1 MKISDDI
8 RPKQNKKTEIEEPEK
23 EEEIP
28 KEDGELVSIKH
39 GEDHDFVEEDL
50 EEQKLIEEQK
60 KLEHDDLKDYF
71 YTDHN
76 GKDYTERKKKR
87 GGSSLGKWLI
97 VLLILALVLII
108 VWQNLDSIKSY
119 FGIKSSDNSSAD
131 STEPYSNFSVTDSS
145 SITDTPGTAAE
156 SGAASDTPVA
166 SETNAAAAT
175 AKSSYSV
182 SVLNGNG
189 IKGSAAGVTS
199 LIIAAGYTVS
209 HTGNAL
215 KFSYTSTLIYYK
227 TGKSSVATDIK
238 SVLSDRT
245 CELLEDNTIAGKYD
259 IVVVVGK
266 N

>member
-23 EEEIP
+23 EDEAP

-39 GEDHDFVEEDL
+39 GEDHDFVETDI
-50 EEQKLIEEQK
+50 EEQKLAEEQK
-60 KLEHDDLKDYF
+60 KSEHDDLKDYF

-76 GKDYTERKKKR
+76 GKDYTEKKKKPK
-87 GGSSLGKWLI
+87 GGSLGKWL
-97 VLLILALVLII
+97 VFLLILALVLII

-119 FGIKSSDNSSAD
+119 FGIKSSDSSSTD
-131 STEPYSNFSVTDSS
+131 STEPYSDFSVTDSG
-145 SITDTPGTAAE
+145 TAADTSGTAAE
-156 SGAASDTPVA
+156 SSAATDTSSA
-166 SETNAAAAT
+166 ETDAAAAP

-189 IKGSAAGVTS
+189 IKGSAAAVTS
-199 LIIAAGYTVS
+199 SLTAAGYTVS

-215 KFSYTSTLIYYK
+215 KFSYTDTLIYYK
-227 TGKSSVATDIK
+227 TGKSSAATDVK

-245 CELLEDNTIAGKYD
+245 CELLEDNTITGKYD
-259 IVVVVGK
+259 IVIVVGK